1 MRFSN
6 QLSIAALLVLATFT
20 PTLASISASCA
31 QESLAL
37 VGQRAL
43 QDAADR
49 VEVECQPSS
58 TSGTISFNY
67 DECSAK
73 DAFLD
78 ACSSAGGK
86 VLYYDVNINCS
97 QDESSVISV
106 QASNVPECVG
116 ISCGEAGL
124 ATKNDRVF
132 SSLQQQLKGSN
143 FMCSVNGGSTISEP
157 LPPLDAVPT
166 ISPNDEVVSTEN
178 GDADGGEESSV
189 NDGNP
194 TGSPTR
200 DESDNIISLGSIDN
214 DSSGA
219 GMISSGMFAAGL
231 VSVLIALA

>member
-1 MRFSN
+1 MLFYY
-6 QLSIAALLVLATFT
+6 QLSITAVLALATFT
-20 PTLASISASCA
+20 PTLASISESCA

-43 QDAADR
+43 QDAANR
-49 VEVECQPSS
+49 VEMECQPSS

-67 DECSAK
+67 DECAAK

-78 ACSSAGGK
+78 ACSTAGGR
-86 VLYYDVNINCS
+86 VLYYDVNIACS
-97 QDESSVISV
+97 QDENSVISV
-106 QASNVPECVG
+106 QATNVPECVG

-124 ATKNDRVF
+124 ATKHDRVF

-143 FMCSVNGGSTISEP
+143 YMCSVNGGSTISEP
-157 LPPLDAVPT
+157 LPPLDTVPT
-166 ISPNDEVVSTEN
+166 IVPNDEVVTTEN

-189 NDGNP
+189 DAGNP

-200 DESDNIISLGSIDN
+200 VESDNIISL

-219 GMISSGMFAAGL
+219 GIISSGMFAAGL
-231 VSVLIALA
+231 VSVLFALS

>member
-1 MRFSN
+1 MLFSN

-20 PTLASISASCA
+20 PALASISASCA

-49 VEVECQPSS
+49 VEVECQPFS
-58 TSGTISFNY
+58 TSGAISFNY

-166 ISPNDEVVSTEN
+166 ISPNDEVLSTEN
-178 GDADGGEESSV
+178 GDPAGGEEIIV
-189 NDGNP
+189 VDVGNP

-200 DESDNIISLGSIDN
+200 DESDNIISFGSN

-219 GMISSGMFAAGL
+219 SMISSGMFAAGL
-231 VSVLIALA
+231 VSVFFVLA